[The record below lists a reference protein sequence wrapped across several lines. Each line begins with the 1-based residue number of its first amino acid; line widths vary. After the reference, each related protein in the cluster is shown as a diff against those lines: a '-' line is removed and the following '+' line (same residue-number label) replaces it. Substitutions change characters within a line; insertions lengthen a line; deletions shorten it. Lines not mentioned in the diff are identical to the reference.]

1 MSNVK
6 NISLLLMLY
15 TFLYTGIAH
24 AQSSFKTHFSAVS
37 LHIDTSSY
45 TFEKDRI
52 EVNGV
57 WKLPFEFEQSSPT
70 VLIRLTP
77 SDSTDD
83 DAIYELMQSRDYT
96 IVDSLVLHVEG
107 YYQCRLKFNN
117 LLNDEFIGIQLKHQN
132 AHMEIPLFPYSQTFA
147 TIYPGDTDFYIGEE
161 KTFELVSNRID
172 NVNPHPL
179 WIKKKNYEYR
189 SYRKNGKIFVSI
201 LPTSRGE
208 MTFELPIELHRP
220 NVKNGKLK
228 YSLDP
233 QKFDF
238 LVKGSRLKFLK
249 FDERQVIW
257 EHGNRKGIELQI
269 DSHRSLEMNKTYRI
283 EDTDEKGGPLIA
295 ELYTV
300 RRLNNDKILCLF
312 RPYNF
317 HRISDSYLFI
327 KDGDQAKFITNINIL
342 PEPEIEQISI
352 LREGGAWVKSRQIF
366 PGETVEIRLEGE
378 GLSRADFRFEDLID
392 VSTDSILQ
400 NDVISHYLLKVPI
413 DIRKKSINIY
423 NKKSKTG
430 VTLDIQEY
438 QQPRALDFVIIE
450 YGGVPVVANDVSQPI
465 LHNGTIGDVNL
476 TFDAQRIDEAHKL
489 YGKQYLEL
497 EVRIKDENNRL
508 IEKQIVDDIVICPGS
523 NSPRSFSYTS
533 PDGCM
538 NEGVSINDYLSNK
551 THSLDNWSTVELIL
565 KHRKDIYGGRG
576 HTERIE
582 IIKEKQITFDVDL
595 SIPAGLII
603 KKVGVPGFPGLSG
616 ISLSMLA
623 QFSFYKKGEIQKLR
637 PYKLG
642 AGFLAKNAFN
652 FNPDAERDLGIVI
665 LGSVYPTKKNRKFS
679 FPLYAGMGY
688 FLNEDKFFYLIGPGI
703 RINF

>member
-1 MSNVK
+1 MSFSK
-6 NISLLLMLY
+6 KTSLLLMTVACILAHT
-15 TFLYTGIAH
+15 TFS
-24 AQSSFKTHFSAVS
+24 QSTFNNHFSEIEVT
-37 LHIDTSSY
+37 LDTSQYS
-45 TFEKDRI
+45 FNKNRI
-52 EVNGV
+52 QVQKT
-57 WKLPFEFEQSSPT
+57 WKLPFQFKKGSPEA
-70 VLIRLTP
+70 LFRLYP
-77 SDSTDD
+77 IKDSVIDRV
-83 DAIYELMQSRDYT
+83 YQLLPSRDYS
-96 IVDSLVLHVEG
+96 IIDSMTLQIEG
-107 YYQCRLKFNN
+107 YYQFRVRFNN
-117 LLNDEFIGIQLKHQN
+117 LLNDQFVGIKLKYEN
-132 AHMEIPLFPYSQTFA
+132 AVMEIPLLPYSNTFA
-147 TIYPGDTDFYIGEE
+147 TIYPGDTEFYIGEE

-172 NVNPHPL
+172 NVVPHPL
-179 WIKKKNYEYR
+179 WVKKKNYEYR
-189 SYRKNGKIFVSI
+189 TYRSHGKVKVSI
-201 LPTSRGE
+201 LPTKSGNIK
-208 MTFELPIELHRP
+208 FELPIELYRP
-220 NVKNGKLK
+220 NVEDDKLR
-228 YSLDP
+228 YTLPP
-233 QKFDF
+233 QEFKFMI
-238 LVKGSRLKFLK
+238 KGSRLKFLQ
-249 FDERQVIW
+249 FDQRQVIW
-257 EHGNRKGIELQI
+257 EHGNHKGVELQI

-295 ELYTV
+295 ELFTV
-300 RRLNNDKILCLF
+300 RRLTNDKMLCMF

-317 HRISDSYLFI
+317 HRISDGYLFI
-327 KDGDQAKFITNINIL
+327 KDNDDAQFITNINIL
-342 PEPEIEQISI
+342 PEPEIRQVSV
-352 LREGGAWVKSRQIF
+352 LREGGTWVDSRQVF

-413 DIRKKSINIY
+413 DIKKKSINIF
-423 NKKSKTG
+423 NGNRKTG

-438 QQPRALDFVIIE
+438 QRPRKLDFVIIE
-450 YGGVPVVANDVSQPI
+450 YGGTPVIANEVNQPI
-465 LHNGTIGDVNL
+465 LHNGTIGDVSL
-476 TFDAQRIDEAHKL
+476 TFDADHIDEAFEL
-489 YGKQYLEL
+489 YGKQFLEL
-497 EVRIKDENNRL
+497 EVRIKDKSNRL
-508 IEKQIVDDIVICPGS
+508 IEKQIIDDIVVCPGS
-523 NSPRSFSYTS
+523 NSPRNSSYTS

-551 THSLDNWSTVELIL
+551 TYSLDNWSTVELIL
-565 KHRKDIYGGRG
+565 KHRKNLYGGRG

-582 IIKEKQITFDVDL
+582 IIKEKQVTFDVDL

-637 PYKLG
+637 PFKVG

-665 LGSVYPTKKNRKFS
+665 LGSVYPTKKDRKFS